1 VHSVRLEQLGEGHAV
16 RYGETVAAHY
26 VDEPVAEASASKSLV
41 TAPESLVVAFGM
53 EDVVHAL
60 VNESC
65 SGF

>member
-26 VDEPVAEASASKSLV
+26 VDEPVAEASASESSDA
-41 TAPESLVVAFGM
+41 APERLVVASRM
-53 EDVVHAL
+53 EDVVHAS

>member
-26 VDEPVAEASASKSLV
+26 VDEPVAEASTSESSDTTPK
-41 TAPESLVVAFGM
+41 SLVVASGM
-53 EDVVHAL
+53 EDVVHAS